1 MSAKLSLELDGGIGN
16 GGDRSDDEEEEE
28 ITATKRR
35 RGGEDDE
42 GDDDDDQDDDDAASN
57 NNDEGDED
65 DDDDVDNENANENG
79 QDDEA
84 MHLQRQR
91 LGLLDD
97 QDLENLSG
105 ESYLKKFDT
114 SLRFQMMQDFH
125 PELLMENN
133 QDVQAKTVIQR
144 DESGNI
150 VDPYHRTLPILTKY
164 ERARILG
171 ERAKQLNAGARST
184 IDVPEHVIDGYLIAV
199 AEFEAKKIPFI
210 IKRPLRN
217 GTCEYW
223 KFSDLECL

>member
-1 MSAKLSLELDGGIGN
+1 MSAKLALEMDAGGAG
-16 GGDRSDDEEEEE
+16 GGDRSDDEDDDE
-28 ITATKRR
+28 ITTTVKRR
-35 RGGEDDE
+35 RGGEEDEGDDEDDQEDESSNDE
-42 GDDDDDQDDDDAASN
+42 GDDDDDDDA
-57 NNDEGDED
+57 
-65 DDDDVDNENANENG
+65 DNENANENGG

-105 ESYLKKFDT
+105 ESYLKKFDA

-144 DESGNI
+144 DEFDNI

-223 KFSDLECL
+223 KFSDLEVL